1 MKAKSNKTV
10 WITVAAVV
18 VIAAVIR
25 LYNNQN
31 TSDDVLFT
39 DFIRSLLHI
48 GLITAWGFSIYQR
61 VVQKQARHYLCGIA
75 VLMILW
81 LNFKV
86 MKYYICTDVNVS
98 RYLWYL
104 YYLPLVGIPLYTLF
118 ASLFIGKTEDYK
130 LKWQVKLLYIPAILL
145 FLMVMTNDLHK
156 FAFSFP
162 QHDFSPDNY
171 QHGIGYFMVFGWFA
185 LCTFASFYVMYS
197 GGKIKRKPRAFAPL
211 IVALVLTVYYIITY
225 MVENPVTKLLA
236 ADLSSACSLLF
247 AAVFE
252 CCIYC
257 GLLPTNTRYDEMFET
272 SVGNSAQIVDENYNV
287 RYASASAE
295 PLSVE
300 QIKQALNAPVALS
313 EGKLL
318 HTAPIGGGYTVWTED
333 ISELTNLRRELTE
346 TKEELEERTA
356 MLIDNVEITG
366 VVIPIEGETP
376 KYDCIIPEDCGYYI
390 DAVYWENSSYQ
401 RLDEDDTFVAGK
413 AYTFNIVLFPEDGY
427 TFKDRS
433 ELKATVNGDKASEIS
448 VDANAPES
456 RIIEKTVFIY
466 HKDEQIIDVSSWGEL
481 KNAFDEANKDYMSP
495 MAAENITVRLQNDLY
510 LNAYDLPRSTRYMV
524 MLNVLRNI
532 TLDFNGHTLYGTA
545 DLPQDENSE
554 LESFLEFKVHP
565 NYYIKEMLLPAQRT
579 VTSNTTLA
587 PAAASCLQTPP
598 VMLKSLPIRQWIRL
612 PDISTSG

>member
-236 ADLSSACSLLF
+236 GDLSSACSLLF
-247 AAVFE
+247 AAVLE

-257 GLLPTNTRYDEMFET
+257 GLLPTNTRYDEMFEA
-272 SVGNSAQIVDENYNV
+272 SVGNSAQIVDEIFHV
-287 RYASASAE
+287 RYASASAGN
-295 PLSVE
+295 LSAE
-300 QIKQALNAPVALS
+300 QIKKALDAPVALS

-318 HTAPIGGGYTVWTED
+318 HTAPIGGGYMVWMED
-333 ISELTNLRRELTE
+333 ISELTNLRKELTE
-346 TKEELEERTA
+346 TKEELEELRSEKALLLQKFEYAEDAGAEAFHKDIAA
-356 MLIDNVEITG
+356 MEAGLKKL
-366 VVIPIEGETP
+366 ETQEQ
-376 KYDCIIPEDCGYYI
+376 KYSAELDK
-390 DAVYWENSSYQ
+390 A
-401 RLDEDDTFVAGK
+401 LDEYA
-413 AYTFNIVLFPEDGY
+413 
-427 TFKDRS
+427 
-433 ELKATVNGDKASEIS
+433 ELKAQAADFDPVELYEARQAIRPAQEKAAEQQLEDALQKKPSFSLLLSAKQEIS
-448 VDANAPES
+448 
-456 RIIEKTVFIY
+456 RLL
-466 HKDEQIIDVSSWGEL
+466 GE
-481 KNAFDEANKDYMSP
+481 DTE
-495 MAAENITVRLQNDLY
+495 ERQVRQMLIRRQ
-510 LNAYDLPRSTRYMV
+510 RS
-524 MLNVLRNI
+524 
-532 TLDFNGHTLYGTA
+532 D
-545 DLPQDENSE
+545 PQKPKH
-554 LESFLEFKVHP
+554 F
-565 NYYIKEMLLPAQRT
+565 QR
-579 VTSNTTLA
+579 
-587 PAAASCLQTPP
+587 
-598 VMLKSLPIRQWIRL
+598 
-612 PDISTSG
+612 

>member
-252 CCIYC
+252 SCIYC
-257 GLLPTNTRYDEMFET
+257 GLLPTNTRYDEMFVA
-272 SVGNSAQIVDENYNV
+272 SVGNSAQIVDENFQV

-295 PLSVE
+295 PLPVE

-333 ISELTNLRRELTE
+333 ISELTNLRKELTE

-356 MLIDNVEITG
+356 MLRHE
-366 VVIPIEGETP
+366 
-376 KYDCIIPEDCGYYI
+376 Y
-390 DAVYWENSSYQ
+390 
-401 RLDEDDTFVAGK
+401 
-413 AYTFNIVLFPEDGY
+413 VLE
-427 TFKDRS
+427 KDRKVTAEQNRLYDLLTAS
-433 ELKATVNGDKASEIS
+433 TQKQIDRIAQLMKEYELADGDAEKGNAILSKIAVLGGYVKRKKHLTLSVQNG
-448 VDANAPES
+448 
-456 RIIEKTVFIY
+456 F
-466 HKDEQIIDVSSWGEL
+466 DVSQGEL
-481 KNAFDEANKDYMSP
+481 KNAIEESVRYLKAMGAHCVVFVDTERDYLPGKIAS
-495 MAAENITVRLQNDLY
+495 T
-510 LNAYDLPRSTRYMV
+510 AYDFFEDAVEAALDSIASCAV
-524 MLNVLRNI
+524 SVSVVEGVLRI
-532 TLDFNGHTLYGTA
+532 RVTVGCKE
-545 DLPQDENSE
+545 DLSPLQKEWPDASVTVSDEDEWE
-554 LESFLEFKVHP
+554 LILSL
-565 NYYIKEMLLPAQRT
+565 RGG
-579 VTSNTTLA
+579 
-587 PAAASCLQTPP
+587 AA
-598 VMLKSLPIRQWIRL
+598 
-612 PDISTSG
+612 G

>member
-25 LYNNQN
+25 LVNNQN

-236 ADLSSACSLLF
+236 GDLSSACSLLF

-346 TKEELEERTA
+346 TK
-356 MLIDNVEITG
+356 
-366 VVIPIEGETP
+366 
-376 KYDCIIPEDCGYYI
+376 
-390 DAVYWENSSYQ
+390 
-401 RLDEDDTFVAGK
+401 
-413 AYTFNIVLFPEDGY
+413 
-427 TFKDRS
+427 
-433 ELKATVNGDKASEIS
+433 
-448 VDANAPES
+448 
-456 RIIEKTVFIY
+456 
-466 HKDEQIIDVSSWGEL
+466 
-481 KNAFDEANKDYMSP
+481 
-495 MAAENITVRLQNDLY
+495 
-510 LNAYDLPRSTRYMV
+510 
-524 MLNVLRNI
+524 
-532 TLDFNGHTLYGTA
+532 
-545 DLPQDENSE
+545 
-554 LESFLEFKVHP
+554 
-565 NYYIKEMLLPAQRT
+565 
-579 VTSNTTLA
+579 
-587 PAAASCLQTPP
+587 
-598 VMLKSLPIRQWIRL
+598 
-612 PDISTSG
+612 